1 MKNQDYQLKILDF
14 FNEKLLFLSFIFLL
28 PFSVYAQNLCQNP
41 IGSIV
46 GNFEISDNVSSSCSP
61 FLVKLKDLSGG
72 INIRYDFYYDGKTA
86 EKLNYTGI
94 SETSNVYFSNSI
106 SKTYTILQY
115 GEKNGKPMYACKN
128 VTVLP
133 NNIPKFSYSICSSAL
148 EIVIPQANEN
158 NFDSYKINWGS
169 GNPEVTILANQL
181 PYSASKPV
189 NYPTQIKV
197 EGVYTTQ
204 SNVSCGA
211 TGTTTIQKLDPAN
224 FPNGYNPPFD
234 PNIDEIVNAGG
245 KQLTMKIKGSEDGQ
259 GYNLNMRELTGVY
272 PSKAFMT
279 NVVPGSFNI
288 TLPDSEQVYCFYM
301 TRMSGCGSF
310 EESSEVCNL
319 VQETPK
325 INPGNVSLEWS
336 SYPNSNRSYTFQ
348 PALHTFNKKI
358 EIEKDI
364 NGTKTFVT
372 VQNNTTNFLD
382 QVECVSNLKYRIK
395 VTTDGLLWGYQYK
408 NVSFSDWEFIDASK
422 IKAPAISELV
432 VTANEDNKILLDFKN
447 NNTWNTPILRYYI
460 HEITN
465 NVAQLIDSV
474 LVPAPFVT
482 NKDAALQTYCF
493 AVSYKDQC
501 GISSV
506 LSPEVCSLNLTL
518 TNNNVLEW
526 ANANPFTPGGIMDLE
541 LENKNNEMDVF
552 SNPILLQTTQT
563 SFSPDYIE
571 FTDKAIF
578 RLKAS
583 NNNAIS
589 YSNTLEVPLKA
600 SLTFPNTFSPN
611 DDGLND
617 TFYPLGAIN
626 TISNYSMTIY
636 NRWGEVIFE
645 TQDPEQKWNGKSK
658 TGKVYNTGLYF
669 VKVNYKNDKKETEI
683 LNIPLMISR

>member
-1 MKNQDYQLKILDF
+1 
-14 FNEKLLFLSFIFLL
+14 L
-28 PFSVYAQNLCQNP
+28 PTNAVS
-41 IGSIV
+41 GS
-46 GNFEISDNVSSSCSP
+46 FEISGNINTGCSP
-61 FLVKLKDLSGG
+61 LQIDLVDNSGG
-72 INIRYDFYYDGKTA
+72 INVKYEFYYNDQKPA
-86 EKLNYTGI
+86 DLKKNANDDL
-94 SETSNVYFSNSI
+94 SHVYFTSTTTR
-106 SKTYTILQY
+106 TYTILQY

-128 VTVLP
+128 VTVFP
-133 NNIPKFSYSICSSAL
+133 NNKPKFSYSICSSAL
-148 EIVIPQANEN
+148 EIVIPKTPEN

-181 PYSASKPV
+181 PYSASKAV

-197 EGVYTTQ
+197 EGVYSSQ
-204 SNVSCGA
+204 SNATCGA
-211 TGTTTIQKLDPAN
+211 SSSTSIQNLNPVN

-234 PNIDEIVNAGG
+234 PNIDEIVNKGG
-245 KQLTMKIKGSEDGQ
+245 KQITLKMKGSEDGQ

-272 PSKAFMT
+272 PSNAFMT
-279 NVVPGSFNI
+279 KVLPGSINI
-288 TLPDSEQVYCFYM
+288 SLPDSQKVYCFYM

-310 EESSEVCNL
+310 EESSEVCNV
-319 VQETPK
+319 VQETPT
-325 INPGNVSLEWS
+325 INPGNVSLQWS
-336 SYPNSNRSYTFQ
+336 SYPNANRDYPYQ
-348 PALHTFNKKI
+348 PPMHTFNKKI

-372 VQNNTTNFLD
+372 VQNNTTTFRD
-382 QVECVSNLKYRIK
+382 QVECVANLKYRIK
-395 VTTDGLLWGYQYK
+395 VTTEGLLWGYQYK
-408 NVSFSDWEFIDASK
+408 NVSYSKWEYIDASK
-422 IKAPAISELV
+422 IKAPAVSELM
-432 VTANEDNKILLDFKN
+432 VTANDNNKIQLDFKN
-447 NNTWNTPILRYYI
+447 NNSWNTPILKYYI

-474 LVPAPFVT
+474 LVPAPFLT
-482 NKDAALQTYCF
+482 NKDAALQPYCF

-526 ANANPFTPGGIMDLE
+526 ADANPFTPGGIMDLE

-552 SNPILLQTTQT
+552 INPILLQTTQT
-563 SFSPDYIE
+563 SFSPDYSG

-583 NNNAIS
+583 NNNTIS
-589 YSNTLEVPLKA
+589 YSNSLKVSLKT

-611 DDGLND
+611 DDGMND

-626 TISNYSMTIY
+626 TISNYNMTIY

-645 TQDPEQKWNGKSK
+645 TQNPEQKWNGKSK
-658 TGKVYNTGLYF
+658 TGKAHDAGIYF
-669 VKVNYKNDKKETEI
+669 VKVYYKNDKLETEI
-683 LNIPLMISR
+683 LHIPLIISR